1 MIDGNYFLGL
11 PKLYKNDIFIYPPK
25 IKDVVNNINFNR
37 CLKIL
42 TLSQEEIEDELL
54 EKLGNENI
62 PTPFEF
68 LLINCYSNEQY
79 RSIAQESFNMFLH
92 RNPLFLYN
100 EKAICLSTKEEI
112 ANMKDIND
120 LTLLKEE
127 DYFNLQNMIR
137 EANGLD
143 IIEPPNPNENERVR
157 EMKALIRQRDKVKNQ
172 KNSTTKLSTILC
184 ALCCMGIGLNP
195 LNIGEISYPAA
206 ISLVNM
212 LQQKEKYD
220 IDIRSILAGADAKK
234 IKPKYWIND

>member
-54 EKLGNENI
+54 EKFGNENI

-68 LLINCYSNEQY
+68 LLINCYSNEHY

-112 ANMKDIND
+112 ANMKDVSD

-127 DYFNLQNMIR
+127 DFFNLQNMIR
-137 EANGLD
+137 EANGLAM
-143 IIEPPNPNENERVR
+143 IEPPNPNENERVR